1 MKIDRYDITHRV
13 SRPALKNWVFWL
25 STEDEEKVSSAH
37 LSRWSGK
44 ILITT
49 DLGQDCLEI
58 DRSSVAHINS
68 KANAFHLEMPQD
80 KLIQL
85 MMGRRSIEDLAI
97 EPNVSVTGEIIP
109 VLEALFPLGHPHVW
123 WPDRF

>member
-1 MKIDRYDITHRV
+1 M
-13 SRPALKNWVFWL
+13 
-25 STEDEEKVSSAH
+25 EKRLRRSVH
-37 LSRWSGK
+37 LSQWSGK
-44 ILITT
+44 ILIST

-58 DRSSVAHINS
+58 DRGCVAHTNS
-68 KANAFHLEMPQD
+68 RANAFHLETPQD
-80 KLIQL
+80 KLTQL

-97 EPNVSVTGEIIP
+97 EPDISVTEEIIP